1 MLADCF
7 DPTAGNDP
15 GRPHW
20 NTGRETMAPE
30 ALRALQLGKLGR
42 QVRYLAQ
49 SSALY
54 RAKFA
59 DVGFAPDDL
68 RSIDDLAALPFTT
81 KADLRTSQDA
91 APPFGLHQ
99 AAPMDRIV
107 RTTATSGTSGK
118 PVYQGYTRNDVLR
131 RSESVARGFW
141 SAGLRPGH
149 RIVNGFALS
158 MFSAGLPFCVGL
170 EQLGAVSIP
179 AGAERRAEGVL
190 KIIRDMKA
198 DALTL
203 TPSFASY
210 LVEKAP
216 EVLGMEAKDL
226 GIRIIVGGGE
236 SGFEIPSFRR
246 EMEER
251 WGTPCVY
258 DWASASDAHPNVFAH
273 CVHRTGK
280 HHLTADLVLVQL
292 IDPATGALKPI
303 EDGAEGEYIFTHL
316 DREACPLLRYR
327 TGDVLRTYTTPCE
340 CGRTGFRM
348 DIIGR
353 SDDMLIVRGI
363 NLYPTAVVA
372 IVGTFMPRVTGKAQV
387 VLPAAGPKV
396 EPPLRVRVECGE
408 GIEPA
413 TSGDLAKSIEA
424 AIRADLSVTARVE
437 LVAYGQFPR
446 TEAKTKLI
454 SIES

>member
-1 MLADCF
+1 VS
-7 DPTAGNDP
+7 
-15 GRPHW
+15 RPSVNAW
-20 NTGRETMAPE
+20 IT
-30 ALRALQLGKLGR
+30 
-42 QVRYLAQ
+42 
-49 SSALY
+49 
-54 RAKFA
+54 
-59 DVGFAPDDL
+59 
-68 RSIDDLAALPFTT
+68 
-81 KADLRTSQDA
+81 
-91 APPFGLHQ
+91 
-99 AAPMDRIV
+99 
-107 RTTATSGTSGK
+107 TSGTSGK

-149 RIVNGFALS
+149 RVVNGFALS

-226 GIRIIVGGGE
+226 GIKIIVGGGE

-303 EDGAEGEYIFTHL
+303 EHGAEGEYIFTHL

-372 IVGTFMPRVTGKAQV
+372 IVGTFMPRITGKAQV
-387 VLPAAGPKV
+387 VLPAPGPKV

-408 GIEPA
+408 GVAPG

-424 AIRADLSVTARVE
+424 ALRADLSVTARVE
-437 LVAYGQFPR
+437 LVAYGRFQR

-454 SIES
+454 SIET

>member
-15 GRPHW
+15 RRPHW
-20 NTGRETMAPE
+20 NTERETMAPE
-30 ALRALQLGKLGR
+30 ALRALQLDKLTR

-59 DVGFAPDDL
+59 DAGFAPGDL

-81 KADLRTSQDA
+81 KADLRASQDA

-226 GIRIIVGGGE
+226 GVKIIVGGGE

-280 HHLTADLVLVQL
+280 HHLTGDLVLVQL

-303 EDGAEGEYIFTHL
+303 EHGAEGEYIFTHL

-327 TGDVLRTYTTPCE
+327 TGDVLRRTRRRANAGAPGSGWTSSAAPTTC
-340 CGRTGFRM
+340 
-348 DIIGR
+348 
-353 SDDMLIVRGI
+353 
-363 NLYPTAVVA
+363 
-372 IVGTFMPRVTGKAQV
+372 
-387 VLPAAGPKV
+387 
-396 EPPLRVRVECGE
+396 
-408 GIEPA
+408 
-413 TSGDLAKSIEA
+413 
-424 AIRADLSVTARVE
+424 
-437 LVAYGQFPR
+437 
-446 TEAKTKLI
+446 
-454 SIES
+454 

>member
-7 DPTAGNDP
+7 DPTTGNDP
-15 GRPHW
+15 RRPHW
-20 NTGRETMAPE
+20 NTERETMAPE
-30 ALRALQLGKLGR
+30 PLRALQLDKLVR
-42 QVRYLAQ
+42 QVRYLAE

-54 RAKFA
+54 RSKFA
-59 DVGFAPDDL
+59 DAGFAPGDL

-81 KADLRTSQDA
+81 KADLRASQDA

-179 AGAERRAEGVL
+179 AGAERRADGVL

-226 GIRIIVGGGE
+226 GVRIIVGGGE

-303 EDGAEGEYIFTHL
+303 EHGAEGEYIFTHL

-372 IVGTFMPRVTGKAQV
+372 IVGTFMPRATGKAQV

-408 GIEPA
+408 GVAPG

-437 LVAYGQFPR
+437 LVAYGQFQR